1 MEGIKNSNISPFD
14 QIKILKLKLKVG
26 PNEYK
31 TFNLNIY
38 DDLFI
43 SLENFFEINKIR
55 KDLIKPIIL
64 KIFYSL
70 NKIFYL
76 MNNRIGLY
84 DREYLNSL
92 YRLWKKNNEQI
103 PKRNIIKEE
112 EKIINV
118 SNNSRNK
125 RRILNNYESKLN
137 SSDSSYEDNKKSN
150 SFRMNNSDYNDK
162 EDSINSI

>member
-1 MEGIKNSNISPFD
+1 MEGFKNSNISPFD
-14 QIKILKLKLKVG
+14 QIKILNLKLKVS

-43 SLENFFEINKIR
+43 SLESFFEINKIR

-70 NKIFYL
+70 NKIFDL

-84 DREYLNSL
+84 DQEYLNSL
-92 YRLWKKNNEQI
+92 YRLWKKNN
-103 PKRNIIKEE
+103 
-112 EKIINV
+112 
-118 SNNSRNK
+118 
-125 RRILNNYESKLN
+125 
-137 SSDSSYEDNKKSN
+137 D
-150 SFRMNNSDYNDK
+150 
-162 EDSINSI
+162 